1 MKQSLYH
8 IETEYR
14 TLIDQV
20 EQAEGELTEELEQAL
35 QINETQLQ
43 SKSIAYLEF
52 IQSKETFNSR
62 IDDEIKRLQAMKKRN
77 ANLVSKLKGRL
88 LDAVKLYGNFTVGL
102 TKFGTRKSQQVIV
115 EVNANELQGEFKTVT
130 ITEKA
135 DKKAIKEAIKR
146 GESVEGCELIDF
158 LNLKIN

>member
-1 MKQSLYH
+1 MKQSLYQ
-8 IETEYR
+8 IETDYLQ
-14 TLIDQV
+14 LIQTV
-20 EQAEGELTEELEQAL
+20 EENEGELTAELEEQLA
-35 QINETQLQ
+35 INETQLQ

-62 IDDEIKRLQAMKKRN
+62 IDDEIKRLQAMKKQN
-77 ANLVSKLKGRL
+77 ANLVSKLKNRL

-115 EVNANELQGEFKTVT
+115 EVNANELQGEFKTIT

-146 GESVEGCELIDF
+146 GESVEGCELIDV